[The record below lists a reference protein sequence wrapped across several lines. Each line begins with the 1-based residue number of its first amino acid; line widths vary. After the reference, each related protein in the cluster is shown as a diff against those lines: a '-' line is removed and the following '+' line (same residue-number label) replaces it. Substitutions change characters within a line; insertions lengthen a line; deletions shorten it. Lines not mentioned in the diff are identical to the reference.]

1 MRTQILFF
9 IIIISFMTSC
19 RPVHK
24 EPAEFTNNE
33 WNTTE
38 KVNFRL
44 SIEDPGEYDINVKV
58 YYTDQMQGT
67 YFAIGLML
75 KAPFGEERYL
85 ERSEKIFKNGEATGE
100 KNKEGYYVYEM
111 ELFKEINCVEE
122 GVYKFEAQ
130 SLMPTHTVKGIHKL
144 ELLVKP
150 V

>member
-9 IIIISFMTSC
+9 IIVISFMTSC